1 MNRSNC
7 FERSQYSRQSE
18 LSLKHKKKLKR
29 HDIFRAFSNHK
40 QNVIN
45 VFFRKRRSLLK
56 RRLIKSQTLS
66 HRCLSMALIHSK
78 HPF

>member
-7 FERSQYSRQSE
+7 FKRSQYSRQSE

-45 VFFRKRRSLLK
+45 VFRKRRSLL
-56 RRLIKSQTLS
+56 
-66 HRCLSMALIHSK
+66 
-78 HPF
+78 

>member
-45 VFFRKRRSLLK
+45 VFR
-56 RRLIKSQTLS
+56 
-66 HRCLSMALIHSK
+66 MSK
-78 HPF
+78 PLQG